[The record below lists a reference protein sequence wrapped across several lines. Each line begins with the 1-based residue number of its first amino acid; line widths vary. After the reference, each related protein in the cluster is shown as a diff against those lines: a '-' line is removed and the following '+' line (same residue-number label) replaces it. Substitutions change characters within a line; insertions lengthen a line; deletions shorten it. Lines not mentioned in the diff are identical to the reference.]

1 MVGLVLVPKREGEGE
16 RGSMNSSRKFF
27 AYARMDEME
36 GKSKRE
42 REREEMEF
50 CDKARSVIRFSRFF
64 LSLDSP
70 VAIKSF
76 ANGGMDCR
84 NFTRRA

>member
-27 AYARMDEME
+27 AYARMDEPE

-42 REREEMEF
+42 EMQF

>member
-27 AYARMDEME
+27 AYARMDETE
-36 GKSKRE
+36 GKSK

-70 VAIKSF
+70 VAIKSL
-76 ANGGMDCR
+76 ANGEMDCR

>member
-27 AYARMDEME
+27 AYARMDETE
-36 GKSKRE
+36 GKSK
-42 REREEMEF
+42 REEMEF
-50 CDKARSVIRFSRFF
+50 CDKARWVIRFSRFF

-70 VAIKSF
+70 VAIKSL